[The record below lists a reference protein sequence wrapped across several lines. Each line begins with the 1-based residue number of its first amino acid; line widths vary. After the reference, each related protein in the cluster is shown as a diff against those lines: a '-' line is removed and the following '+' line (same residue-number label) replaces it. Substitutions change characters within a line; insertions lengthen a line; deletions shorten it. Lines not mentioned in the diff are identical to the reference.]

1 MTSRKF
7 SWKTTFAHFSSW
19 SSIKKKN
26 STQDKN
32 KENKLKIFIWKQPL
46 PSLITSEPLII
57 QKSFWKY
64 HSFFRATSCLSLEK
78 NKQNSCSDKQF
89 KISTWHSCEKKLS
102 IETCMNMHNMC
113 QDNLCFKWS
122 CQTLY
127 TNEQIDY
134 IWIKSL
140 NPLHPNISMHI
151 LLTVLYTFS
160 KVLARRICLTIKRFF
175 N

>member
-1 MTSRKF
+1 M
-7 SWKTTFAHFSSW
+7 KTTTTFIDNLWTFNNPKIILEVSQLLQS
-19 SSIKKKN
+19 
-26 STQDKN
+26 
-32 KENKLKIFIWKQPL
+32 NKLFK
-46 PSLITSEPLII
+46 
-57 QKSFWKY
+57 
-64 HSFFRATSCLSLEK
+64 FRK

-89 KISTWHSCEKKLS
+89 KISTCHSYEKKLS

-134 IWIKSL
+134 IWITSP

>member
-1 MTSRKF
+1 MKNNICPF
-7 SWKTTFAHFSSW
+7 FLLIIH
-19 SSIKKKN
+19 KKKN

-32 KENKLKIFIWKQPL
+32 KEKKLKIFIWKQPQ

-57 QKSFWKY
+57 QNSFWKY

-78 NKQNSCSDKQF
+78 NQQNSCSDKQF
-89 KISTWHSCEKKLS
+89 KISTCHSYEKKLS
-102 IETCMNMHNMC
+102 IETCMNMHIMC

-134 IWIKSL
+134 TRIKSL
-140 NPLHPNISMHI
+140 YTLTSVCIFS
-151 LLTVLYTFS
+151 LLFS
-160 KVLARRICLTIKRFF
+160 IHFLRCWQGEFV
-175 N
+175 